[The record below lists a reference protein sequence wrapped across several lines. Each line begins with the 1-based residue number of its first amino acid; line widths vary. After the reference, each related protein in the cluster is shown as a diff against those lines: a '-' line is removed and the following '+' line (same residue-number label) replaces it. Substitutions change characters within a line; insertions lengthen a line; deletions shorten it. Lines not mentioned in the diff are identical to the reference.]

1 MIGTCSSHLG
11 LAQGGADGHCMSLT
25 RTKYHKKQKLIKEE
39 KATSEKRR
47 RRRIK
52 DEDEEKEFGKENQ
65 MWRNLDGG
73 VNLKERTTGEE
84 CGNERKNKIKE
95 EKTTSEKRR
104 ERIIKDTDEDKEFG
118 KENQMWRD
126 LMNCYMDIFGKSF
139 DFSIC
144 SDFLDRFFSKSKF
157 F

>member
-1 MIGTCSSHLG
+1 
-11 LAQGGADGHCMSLT
+11 
-25 RTKYHKKQKLIKEE
+25 
-39 KATSEKRR
+39 
-47 RRRIK
+47 
-52 DEDEEKEFGKENQ
+52 

-104 ERIIKDTDEDKEFG
+104 GRIIKDKDEEKELG

-144 SDFLDRFFSKSKF
+144 SGFLDRFFSKSMF